1 MLNIGQIV
9 VDLDKK
15 ELAIFAGFEMC
26 QNQETGECTAYHAL
40 IDRDGKYVC
49 EEHTKKTKLHYI
61 NLGKGKDGK
70 IPFGSFITDQG
81 LGGCYFGILDK
92 EKLTP
97 EIMESALRA
106 IRTYEGIGWYFDEEG
121 KPFLNEAEEAAKE
134 E

>member
-1 MLNIGQIV
+1 MLNVGQIV
-9 VDLDKK
+9 IDLDKK

-26 QNQETGECTAYHAL
+26 QSQETGECTAYPAL
-40 IDRDGKYVC
+40 IDRNGKYTC
-49 EEHTKKTKLHYI
+49 EEHTKETKLHYV

-70 IPFGSFITDQG
+70 IPLGSFIIEQS
-81 LGGCYFGILDK
+81 LGGHYFGIIAE

-97 EIMESALRA
+97 EILGSALRA
-106 IRTYEGIGWYFDEEG
+106 IRTYEEIGWYFDEEG